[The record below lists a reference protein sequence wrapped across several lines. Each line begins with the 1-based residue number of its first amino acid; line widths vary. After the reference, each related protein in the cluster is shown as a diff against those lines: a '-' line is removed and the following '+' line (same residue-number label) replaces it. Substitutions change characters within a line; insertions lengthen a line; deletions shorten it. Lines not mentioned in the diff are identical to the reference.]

1 MISISPL
8 IADVNECEDNEDSER
23 DWKNE
28 EETRRYDLSQWVGA
42 DIVEHVSCHPR
53 MSEILKTF

>member
-8 IADVNECEDNEDSER
+8 IADVNECEDNEDGER

-28 EETRRYDLSQWVGA
+28 EETRGYDLSQ
-42 DIVEHVSCHPR
+42 
-53 MSEILKTF
+53 

>member
-1 MISISPL
+1 MKSISPL
-8 IADVNECEDNEDSER
+8 IADVNECEDNEDGER

-28 EETRRYDLSQWVGA
+28 EETRGYDLSQWVGA
-42 DIVEHVSCHPR
+42 DIVDHVSCHPR